1 MDIQTELARAVEE
14 LLGRASGPFHFRL
27 VLQPLMAT
35 IFAVRAG
42 FADAKAGR
50 PPFLHTFLNDP
61 SARRGLF
68 RSMVKDVGKVFL
80 LAIVLDV
87 VYQVVA
93 LKTVHPLQVL
103 LVAVV
108 LAIVPYVILRGPVDR
123 LVRAFRKRDAV

>member
-27 VLQPLMAT
+27 LLQPLMAS

-42 FADAKAGR
+42 IGDAKAGR
-50 PPFLHTFLNDP
+50 PPFFHTLLRDP
-61 SARRGLF
+61 AARGGLL
-68 RSMVKDVGKVFL
+68 RSMMKDVGKVFL

-108 LAIVPYVILRGPVDR
+108 LAILPYVILRGPVER
-123 LVRAFRKRDAV
+123 IVRALRKPGDS